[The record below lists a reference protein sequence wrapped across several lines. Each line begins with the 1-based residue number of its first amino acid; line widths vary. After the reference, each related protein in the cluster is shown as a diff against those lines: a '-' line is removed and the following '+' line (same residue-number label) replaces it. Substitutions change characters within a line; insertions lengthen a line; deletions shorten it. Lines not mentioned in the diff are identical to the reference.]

1 MFLGFSSCRHGA
13 SKDGEVIVASEAPRV
28 SHDEDKAPE
37 PTQATD
43 GKGVE
48 KAVERAS
55 SPTPR
60 CVVAWD
66 DTPKAPAP
74 SPENCPQPDTAL
86 TELPLGTLT
95 FEDAPNAPSLR
106 VERAEN
112 DADRQRGLMFRTSM
126 DDDAGMLFS
135 WTEERPR
142 SFWMKNT
149 CLPLDMLFIDEDGF
163 IVGILEQVPTLNLAP
178 RGVRCPATR
187 VLEVNAGFCRRFG
200 VEPGQRVTVDF

>member
-1 MFLGFSSCRHGA
+1 MLLSFSGCRHA
-13 SKDGEVIVASEAPRV
+13 STKDGEVIVASETPRV
-28 SHDEDKAPE
+28 SHDANMTAPPQ
-37 PTQATD
+37 PT
-43 GKGVE
+43 VE
-48 KAVERAS
+48 KAVEKAPL
-55 SPTPR
+55 PTPR
-60 CVVAWD
+60 CVIAWD
-66 DTPKAPAP
+66 DTPKAPVP
-74 SPENCPQPDTAL
+74 SAESCPQPDTPL
-86 TELPLGTLT
+86 IELPLGTLT
-95 FEDAPNAPSLR
+95 FEDAPKAPSLR

-149 CLPLDMLFIDEDGF
+149 CLPLDMLFIDDDGF